1 MHSFNFAIV
10 TAWALGLTSIMFG
23 STLIADDLFE
33 ELDQYVEQRLTE
45 FDQIPIERQTQLNKL
60 TSYIRA
66 RQASDLPVKM
76 TFICTHNS
84 RRSHMCQ
91 LWSAVAAHYF
101 DVESYQ
107 SFSGGTEATAFN
119 PRAVAALNR
128 TGMNIELNQPGS
140 NPVYVVR
147 FSKASPVQSCFSKIY
162 DSPPNPSSEFCAVM
176 TCSSAD
182 KSCPEVQGAQLRVAI
197 PYEDPKIADGTPEES
212 QAYDNRSAQIARE
225 MLYVFAQL
233 KNDNSNVGK

>member
-1 MHSFNFAIV
+1 M
-10 TAWALGLTSIMFG
+10 TSSI
-23 STLIADDLFE
+23 
-33 ELDQYVEQRLTE
+33 Y
-45 FDQIPIERQTQLNKL
+45 
-60 TSYIRA
+60 A
-66 RQASDLPVKM
+66 RQESGLPVKM

-91 LWSAVAAHYF
+91 LWSSVAAHYF
-101 DVESYQ
+101 DVTSFQ

-128 TGMNIELNQPGS
+128 AGMNIELNRPGS
-140 NPVYVVR
+140 NPVYVAR
-147 FSKASPVQSCFSKIY
+147 FSESSPVQSCFSKIY
-162 DSPPNPSSEFCAVM
+162 VAPPNPTDEFCAVL

-197 PYEDPKIADGTPEES
+197 PYDDPKIADGTPEES
-212 QAYDNRSAQIARE
+212 LAYDNRAAQIARE

-233 KNDNSNVGK
+233 KNENSATLK